1 MYLCEK
7 IKLYKMTNKEIA
19 NTFNDLGRIME
30 LHGENPFKIR
40 SYSNAYLS
48 LRKLQVPLS
57 EMDDKELAGI
67 KGIGKTIVSK
77 IRELEETGTLEA
89 MTKYKAMTPDGV
101 QEMLKIKGFGPK
113 KVRVIWKD
121 LGAESIGELLYACNE
136 NRLIEL
142 NGFGQKTQEDLKK
155 KLTYFL
161 NSKNKF
167 HYASIEPIANEIK
180 SSLQKSLPNAQI
192 EFSGGLRRCNPIL
205 ESIEIIL
212 TEDENTSKAIA
223 EVMTIEQEED
233 NCFKGRTESNI
244 PIFIYKCTNS
254 NFGSKQFRYTGGKE
268 FIKSFLE
275 KGSADD
281 FRNIE
286 TEVAVFEKAKLPFIP
301 PELRDWE
308 DVMDW
313 GAENKIPELVETD
326 QVRGVIHSH
335 TTYSDGLH
343 SLKQMAEYAK
353 AQGFEYIGI
362 TDHSK
367 SAFYANGLKPDRVYQ
382 QMEEIDE
389 LNKAMAPFKIF
400 KGIESD
406 ILNDGSLDYEEDV
419 LKAFDFIIASVHS
432 NLKMEEAKA
441 TQRIITAVENPY
453 TTMLGHP
460 TGRLLLSREGYP
472 LDHKKVIDACAANG
486 VTIELNANPY
496 RLDIDWTWIPYALEK
511 GVKISINP
519 DAHSKEGIHD
529 IRFGVL
535 AARKGG
541 LTKENCINCL
551 SVSDFT
557 TYLRK

>member
-1 MYLCEK
+1 M
-7 IKLYKMTNKEIA
+7 MTNKEIA

-48 LRKLQVPLS
+48 LRKLEIPLN
-57 EMDDKELAGI
+57 EMEDEELADI

-77 IRELEETGTLEA
+77 IRELEQTGSLEA
-89 MTKYKAMTPDGV
+89 LDKYKAMTPVGV

-136 NRLIEL
+136 NRLVEL
-142 NGFGQKTQEDLKK
+142 NGFGQKTQEDLKN
-155 KLTYFL
+155 KLVYFL

-167 HYASIEPIANEIK
+167 LYASLESIANDLK
-180 SSLQKSLPNAQI
+180 MRLQKSLPDAKI

-205 ESIEIIL
+205 ESIELIIA
-212 TEDENTSKAIA
+212 TSENISKKIA
-223 EVMTIEQEED
+223 KLLSVENEED
-233 NCFKGRTESNI
+233 TFIQARTETNI
-244 PIFIYKCTNS
+244 PVIIYKCS
-254 NFGSKQFRYTGGKE
+254 IDNFGSKQFRYTGGQA

-275 KGSADD
+275 KNVGGD
-281 FRNIE
+281 FRNLK
-286 TEVAVFEKAKLPFIP
+286 TEEEVFAKVNLPFIA

-308 DVMDW
+308 DALAW
-313 GAENKIPELVETD
+313 GAKDNIPTLIDESD
-326 QVRGVIHSH
+326 IKGVIHSH

-343 SLKQMAEYAK
+343 SLRTMAEYAK
-353 AQGFEYIGI
+353 EQGFDYIGI

-382 QMEEIDE
+382 QMEEIDQLNLE
-389 LNKAMAPFKIF
+389 LAPFKIF

-406 ILNDGSLDYEEDV
+406 ILNDGALDYEEEV
-419 LKAFDFIIASVHS
+419 LGAFDFIIASVHS
-432 NLKMEEAKA
+432 NLKMDEAKA
-441 TQRIITAVENPY
+441 THRIITAVENPY

-460 TGRLLLSREGYP
+460 TSRLLLSREGYP

-486 VTIELNANPY
+486 VVIELNANPY
-496 RLDIDWTWIPYALEK
+496 RLDLDWTWIPYALEK
-511 GVKISINP
+511 GVKIAINP

-529 IRFGVL
+529 IHFGVL

-541 LTKENCINCL
+541 LSKEECVNCL
-551 SVSDFT
+551 T
-557 TYLRK
+557 TAEFEKYLSK